1 MINLVSNVLSSEYL
15 ELVALMVF
23 REFAV
28 CLANDYVK
36 TSTQNRVINQKRK
49 RPTSTWGGVYG
60 IFESSLLE
68 TVQERA
74 FIYLVH
80 NISH

>member
-15 ELVALMVF
+15 DHVAVMVL

-28 CLANDYVK
+28 FLAKDYVK

-60 IFESSLLE
+60 VFESSLLE
-68 TVQERA
+68 TVHERA

>member
-15 ELVALMVF
+15 ELVALMVL

-28 CLANDYVK
+28 CLANNYVK

-49 RPTSTWGGVYG
+49 RPRSTWGGV
-60 IFESSLLE
+60 L
-68 TVQERA
+68 A
-74 FIYLVH
+74 FLKVAY
-80 NISH
+80 